1 MIVPGHMTN
10 ILPDPQDDNMI
21 FIPFRFESRD
31 PQEASGHV
39 IAVSLWFQGRAV
51 GV

>member
-10 ILPDPQDDNMI
+10 ILPDRHDDNMI
-21 FIPFRFESRD
+21 FIPFRFESCD
-31 PQEASGHV
+31 SQEASGHV
-39 IAVSLWFQGRAV
+39 IAVSLRFQGGAV